1 MDLFT
6 RFNRKNIDDRQIDTL
21 IGISKVP
28 IADPEK
34 LLLRGCFRPNSDSR
48 KIQMLLATHF
58 SSF

>member
-21 IGISKVP
+21 IVISKVP

-34 LLLRGCFRPNSDSR
+34 LLLRGCFRPTGD
-48 KIQMLLATHF
+48 IQQLNG
-58 SSF
+58 